1 MVNSERQVI
10 ALISDYADPA
20 EEIDMEEAGG
30 QNIYVREMGESLAAL
45 GWQVDIFTRKSH
57 PNDPAIVQHSPH
69 CRTIRLQAGPE
80 TFIPR
85 DQLFDYMPD
94 FLASFQAFQAKNAV
108 RYPLVHTNY
117 WLSGWVGLQLQQQNN
132 AQLIHT
138 YHSLG
143 AVKYDT
149 MTSKPAIAETRLV
162 IESEILAKADCILA
176 TSPQEKETLCD
187 LLSETGRI
195 EVIPCGTTANFH
207 RFPKKVA
214 REKLGWAEQDKILL
228 YVGRFAP
235 RKGIE
240 TLVKSCA
247 ELKQRKV
254 ENLKLVIV
262 GGSSLDRLDGPE
274 RHRIE
279 QLVEAL
285 ELQDQTDFA
294 GRIDHDWLPW
304 YYSAADVCVIPSYY
318 EPFGLVA
325 IEAIACG
332 TPVVASKVGG
342 LRFTIQP
349 EETGLLVP
357 PKDEMALADAI
368 EQVLGDEA
376 WATKLKKQASS
387 GMNQRFSW
395 QNSALQVSDLYR
407 YILAR
412 SIMHDQP
419 WNPKVSRL
427 RTVSEM
433 ALTDVAAV

>member
-45 GWQVDIFTRKSH
+45 GWQVDIFTRKSN
-57 PNDPAIVQHSPH
+57 PNDPAMVQHSPH

-85 DQLFDYMPD
+85 DQLFDYMPE
-94 FLASFQAFQAKNAV
+94 FLASFQAFQTKNAI
-108 RYPLVHTNY
+108 RYPLIHTNY
-117 WLSGWVGLQLQQQNN
+117 WLSGWVGLQLQKQNN

-138 YHSLG
+138 YHSLA

-149 MTSKPAIAETRLV
+149 MASKPAIAETRLAL
-162 IESEILAKADCILA
+162 ESEILAKADCILA

-195 EVIPCGTTANFH
+195 EVIPCGTTSNFH
-207 RFPKKVA
+207 NFPKKVA

-247 ELKQRKV
+247 TLKERGMD
-254 ENLKLVIV
+254 NLKLVIV

-274 RHRIE
+274 RNRIE
-279 QLVEAL
+279 QLVETL
-285 ELQDQTDFA
+285 ELQEQTNFA

-357 PKDEMALADAI
+357 TKDEIALADAI
-368 EQVLGDEA
+368 EQVLWDEA
-376 WATKLKKQASS
+376 LATKLKKQASS

-395 QNSALQVSDLYR
+395 QNAALEVSDLYR

-427 RTVSEM
+427 RTISEM

>member
-1 MVNSERQVI
+1 MTHSERQAI

-30 QNIYVREMGESLAAL
+30 QNVYVREMGESLAAL
-45 GWQVDIFTRKSH
+45 GWQVDIFTRKSN
-57 PNDPAIVQHSPH
+57 PNDANIVQNSPH
-69 CRTIRLQAGPE
+69 CRTIRLKAGPE
-80 TFIPR
+80 IFIPR
-85 DQLFDYMPD
+85 ERLFDYMPD
-94 FLASFQAFQAKNAV
+94 FLASFQAFQTKYAV
-108 RYPLVHTNY
+108 RYPLIHTNY
-117 WLSGWVGLQLQQQNN
+117 WLSAWVGLQLQEKSNV
-132 AQLIHT
+132 QLIHT

-143 AVKYDT
+143 AVKYENLDHK
-149 MTSKPAIAETRLV
+149 SAIVATRLAL
-162 IESEILAKADCILA
+162 EAEILAKADCIVA
-176 TSPQEKETLCD
+176 TSPQEKETLSN
-187 LLSETGRI
+187 LLAETGRI
-195 EVIPCGTTANFH
+195 EVIPCGTTPNFH
-207 RFPKKVA
+207 NIPKLVA
-214 REKLGWAEQDKILL
+214 REKLGWNKQEKILL
-228 YVGRFAP
+228 YVGRFAQ

-247 ELKQRKV
+247 HLQQKGM

-274 RHRIE
+274 RKRIE
-279 QLVEAL
+279 QLVETL
-285 ELQDQTDFA
+285 ELQDQTHFA

-342 LRFTIQP
+342 LRFTIEP

-357 PKDEMALADAI
+357 PKDEIALADAI
-368 EQVLGDEA
+368 EKVLADEL
-376 WATKLKKQASS
+376 WSEKLKKQASS
-387 GMNQRFSW
+387 GVGQRFSW
-395 QNSALQVSDLYR
+395 KNSAMQLSDLYR

-412 SIMHDQP
+412 SIMHEQP

-427 RTVSEM
+427 
-433 ALTDVAAV
+433 LTLSDMTLSDVAAV

>member
-1 MVNSERQVI
+1 MVNPERQVI
-10 ALISDYADPA
+10 ALISDYADPT

-45 GWQVDIFTRKSH
+45 GWQVDIFTRKSS
-57 PNDPAIVQHSPH
+57 PNDPAIVQHGPH
-69 CRTIRLQAGPE
+69 CRTIRLKAGPE

-94 FLASFQAFQAKNAV
+94 FLSSFQAFQTKQGI
-108 RYPLVHTNY
+108 RYPLIHTNY
-117 WLSGWVGLQLQQQNN
+117 WLSGWVGLQLQENN
-132 AQLIHT
+132 NVQLIHT

-143 AVKYDT
+143 AVKYET
-149 MTSKPAIAETRLV
+149 MASKPAIAETRLAL
-162 IESEILAKADCILA
+162 ESEILAKADCILA

-207 RFPKKVA
+207 SLPQDIA
-214 REKLGWAEQDKILL
+214 REKLGWSEQEKVLL

-240 TLVKSCA
+240 TLVRSCA
-247 ELKQRKV
+247 NLKQRGI

-262 GGSSLDRLDGPE
+262 GGSTLDRLDGPE
-274 RHRIE
+274 SKRIE
-279 QLVEAL
+279 ELVETL
-285 ELQDQTDFA
+285 EIQDQTHFA

-357 PKDEMALADAI
+357 PKDEIALADAI
-368 EQVLGDEA
+368 EQVLGDEL
-376 WATKLKKQASS
+376 WAEKLKNQASS
-387 GMNQRFSW
+387 GFNQHFSW
-395 QNSALQVSDLYR
+395 KNAAMQVSDLYR
-407 YILAR
+407 YMLAR

-427 RTVSEM
+427 RNLS
-433 ALTDVAAV
+433 DVAAV